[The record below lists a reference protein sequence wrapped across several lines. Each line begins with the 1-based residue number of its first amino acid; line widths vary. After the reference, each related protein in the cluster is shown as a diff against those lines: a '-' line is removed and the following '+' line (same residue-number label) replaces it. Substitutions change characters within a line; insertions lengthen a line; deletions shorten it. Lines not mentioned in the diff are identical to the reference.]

1 MQSQRNRVHADRRA
15 LLVRAW
21 SEEMAQARD
30 ARLRNDPTGEWH
42 HLERAHI
49 LSQPLAV
56 PHVRTHLSM
65 LGAGVRCRDVREVTG
80 QLMRLVLAAPGSV
93 SGRYPVGNTGRATV
107 SAFVPLP
114 VPEDLRTVLDE
125 PEVAIR

>member
-1 MQSQRNRVHADRRA
+1 MQSEGRPVHAGRRA
-15 LLVRAW
+15 PLVRAW
-21 SEEMAQARD
+21 SDEMAQARD
-30 ARLRNDPTGEWH
+30 ARFRNDPIGEWH

-65 LGAGVRCRDVREVTG
+65 LGAGFRRRDVREVTG
-80 QLMRLVLAAPGSV
+80 QLLRLALAAPGSV
-93 SGRYPVGNTGRATV
+93 SGRYPVGNTGRANV

-114 VPEDLRTVLDE
+114 VPEDLRRVLDE
-125 PEVAIR
+125 PEEAIR

>member
-1 MQSQRNRVHADRRA
+1 MQSQGRRVHADRMA

-21 SEEMAQARD
+21 SDEIAQARD
-30 ARLRNDPTGEWH
+30 ARSRSDPIGEWH

-65 LGAGVRCRDVREVTG
+65 LGAGFRRRDVREVTG
-80 QLMRLVLAAPGSV
+80 QLLRLALAAPGSV
-93 SGRYPVGNTGRATV
+93 SGRYPVGNTGRANV

-114 VPEDLRTVLDE
+114 VTEDLRRVLHE
-125 PEVAIR
+125 PEEAIR